1 MTTTLV
7 PVQILSGVYG
17 MNFQLENGDPGDRCR
32 STRCVCLYRYR
43 CGLPSLIERLQA
55 LIEALIEAMHTG
67 IPELTMKH
75 GYLYFWALA
84 LGLATVTCVVLNI
97 VMLR

>member
-32 STRCVCLYRYR
+32 STSCVCLYRYR
-43 CGLPSLIERLQA
+43 CQLPRPTEALQA
-55 LIEALIEAMHTG
+55 LTEALHTG

-75 GYLYFWALA
+75 GYLYFWVLS
-84 LGLATVTCVVLNI
+84 LGLAAVTCIVLNI